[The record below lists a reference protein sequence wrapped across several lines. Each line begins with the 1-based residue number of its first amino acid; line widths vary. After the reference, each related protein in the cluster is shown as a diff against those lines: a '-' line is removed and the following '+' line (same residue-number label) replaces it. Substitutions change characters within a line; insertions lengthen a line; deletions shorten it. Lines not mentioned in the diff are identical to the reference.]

1 MTVQAHTDDRRLV
14 VLAVLGVVL
23 ALTAAMWT
31 LAGCAPKAEPS
42 APAASEQKDGN
53 GGSSAMDGQP
63 VNWTMDS
70 DCSMCHT
77 SEAESA
83 TDAACPQA
91 TAHEAEGVAC
101 AQCHTDE
108 GELSAAHADVK
119 FGDKPASKPTMVTV
133 DPATC
138 ESCHGTLED
147 MAAKTADS
155 TALTD
160 DKGTTVNPPRAPR
173 RREARGEPG
182 HVHRLPQQPL
192 QGPPQRLDAV
202 LRAVPPPGNLRMRH
216 LPRAPRALRSNE
228 QAYPPETESPP
239 SLSVSGSSKT
249 RPLPRPGLSRW
260 DLRDLALCRAPDSVS
275 S

>member
-1 MTVQAHTDDRRLV
+1 MTVQAHAADRRLV

-31 LAGCAPKAEPS
+31 LAGCAPKAETD
-42 APAASEQKDGN
+42 APAESGQKAE
-53 GGSSAMDGQP
+53 GSGSGSGSAASAMDGQP
-63 VNWTMDS
+63 VNWTMES

-108 GELSAAHADVK
+108 GELSTAHADVK

-160 DKGTTVNPPRAPR
+160 DKGTTVNPHERPAGEKHEENPATCTDCHNNHSKNLPKDSMRYCAQCHHRGTFECGTCHELRERA
-173 RREARGEPG
+173 
-182 HVHRLPQQPL
+182 
-192 QGPPQRLDAV
+192 
-202 LRAVPPPGNLRMRH
+202 
-216 LPRAPRALRSNE
+216 
-228 QAYPPETESPP
+228 T
-239 SLSVSGSSKT
+239 T
-249 RPLPRPGLSRW
+249 
-260 DLRDLALCRAPDSVS
+260 
-275 S
+275 

>member
-1 MTVQAHTDDRRLV
+1 MTVQAHAADRRLV

-31 LAGCAPKAEPS
+31 LAGCAPKAETD
-42 APAASEQKDGN
+42 APAESGQQAE
-53 GGSSAMDGQP
+53 GSGSGSAASAMDGQP
-63 VNWTMDS
+63 VNWTMES

-160 DKGTTVNPPRAPR
+160 DKGTTANPHERPAGEKHEENPATCTDCHNNHSKDLPKDSMRYCAQCHHRGTFECGTCHELRERA
-173 RREARGEPG
+173 
-182 HVHRLPQQPL
+182 
-192 QGPPQRLDAV
+192 
-202 LRAVPPPGNLRMRH
+202 
-216 LPRAPRALRSNE
+216 
-228 QAYPPETESPP
+228 T
-239 SLSVSGSSKT
+239 T
-249 RPLPRPGLSRW
+249 
-260 DLRDLALCRAPDSVS
+260 
-275 S
+275 

>member
-1 MTVQAHTDDRRLV
+1 MTVQAHTADRRLV

-77 SEAESA
+77 VEAASA
-83 TDAACPQA
+83 TDASCPQA
-91 TAHEAEGVAC
+91 SAHEAEGVTC
-101 AQCHTDE
+101 VQCHTDE
-108 GELSAAHADVK
+108 AALSTEHADVK
-119 FGDKPASKPTMVTV
+119 FGDKAATKATVVTV
-133 DPATC
+133 DPETC
-138 ESCHGTLED
+138 ISCHGTMEE

-160 DKGTTVNPPRAPR
+160 DKGTTVNP
-173 RREARGEPG
+173 
-182 HVHRLPQQPL
+182 
-192 QGPPQRLDAV
+192 
-202 LRAVPPPGNLRMRH
+202 
-216 LPRAPRALRSNE
+216 
-228 QAYPPETESPP
+228 
-239 SLSVSGSSKT
+239 
-249 RPLPRPGLSRW
+249 
-260 DLRDLALCRAPDSVS
+260 
-275 S
+275 

>member
-1 MTVQAHTDDRRLV
+1 MTVQAHAADRRLV

-31 LAGCAPKAEPS
+31 LAGCAPKAES
-42 APAASEQKDGN
+42 EAPAESGQQAE
-53 GGSSAMDGQP
+53 GSGSGASAMDGQP
-63 VNWTMDS
+63 VNWTMES

-91 TAHEAEGVAC
+91 KAHEAEGVAC

-108 GELSAAHADVK
+108 GTLSAEHADVK
-119 FGDKPASKPTMVTV
+119 FGDKPASKPTAITV

-160 DKGTTVNPPRAPR
+160 DKGTTVNPHERPAGEKHEENPATCTDCHNNHSKDLPKDSMRYCAQCHHRGTFECGTCHELRERA
-173 RREARGEPG
+173 
-182 HVHRLPQQPL
+182 
-192 QGPPQRLDAV
+192 
-202 LRAVPPPGNLRMRH
+202 
-216 LPRAPRALRSNE
+216 
-228 QAYPPETESPP
+228 T
-239 SLSVSGSSKT
+239 T
-249 RPLPRPGLSRW
+249 
-260 DLRDLALCRAPDSVS
+260 
-275 S
+275 

>member
-1 MTVQAHTDDRRLV
+1 MTVQAHAADRRLV

-83 TDAACPQA
+83 TD
-91 TAHEAEGVAC
+91 
-101 AQCHTDE
+101 
-108 GELSAAHADVK
+108 
-119 FGDKPASKPTMVTV
+119 
-133 DPATC
+133 PATC

-160 DKGTTVNPPRAPR
+160 DKGTTVNPHERPAGEKHEENPATCTDCHNNHSKDLPKDSMRYCAQCHHRGTFECGTCHELRERA
-173 RREARGEPG
+173 
-182 HVHRLPQQPL
+182 
-192 QGPPQRLDAV
+192 
-202 LRAVPPPGNLRMRH
+202 
-216 LPRAPRALRSNE
+216 
-228 QAYPPETESPP
+228 T
-239 SLSVSGSSKT
+239 T
-249 RPLPRPGLSRW
+249 
-260 DLRDLALCRAPDSVS
+260 
-275 S
+275 